1 MELLG
6 QHYDFTFKFANNIQ
20 KELKTEEKDGFEAL
34 TEGLLQRD
42 IDIVVRI
49 VKCLIA
55 QNGIATED
63 KVIEMLDPIF
73 SSDEKTDQLLEDI
86 FSGLVSSGF
95 LRQKL
100 VSYVKTATERLEM
113 SEKVLETMNDESEK
127 VAGEI
132 ALGQMKK
139 NISRL
144 NETIRPH

>member
-6 QHYDFTFKFANNIQ
+6 QHYDFTFRFANTIQ
-20 KELKTEEKDGFEAL
+20 KELKTEEKDGFEVL

-42 IDIVVRI
+42 IDIVVKV

-63 KVIEMLDPIF
+63 KVIEMLESIF
-73 SSDEKTDQLLEDI
+73 SSDEKTDQLLENI

-113 SEKVLETMNDESEK
+113 SEKVLETMKDESEK
-127 VAGEI
+127 VAGGI
-132 ALGQMKK
+132 ALEQMKK

-144 NETIRPH
+144 NETIQQH